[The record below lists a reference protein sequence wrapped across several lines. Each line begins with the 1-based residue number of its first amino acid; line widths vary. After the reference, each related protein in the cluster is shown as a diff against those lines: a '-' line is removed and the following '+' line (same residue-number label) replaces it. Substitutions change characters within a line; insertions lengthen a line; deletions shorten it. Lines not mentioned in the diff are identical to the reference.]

1 MLATRVLFFSLV
13 LCLNLLPLG
22 LTPLTAAD
30 WHVDPT
36 VGSDANEGSQSAPLE
51 TIQAAINKA
60 AQGDVIHL
68 HPQGAVYRQ
77 SAHFRTRTG
86 ITIEGN
92 GVTLDGAD
100 PLPSTGWEEVE
111 AGLFRRKLRRTAL
124 DRHLLL
130 FDGRMERMGRTQ
142 SSNSPE
148 FPPVDELMANQF
160 CFENIDETSGWLYV
174 RGDVSNLQWATRVN
188 GVATSGKC
196 RDLVVR
202 NLRARNFLNDGF
214 NVHGDCRVLRFENIA
229 GFDCFD
235 EGFSAHESAECSI
248 DGGLFYGNENG
259 VADVNEAETHYR
271 NCEFFGNVNVDV
283 MLIGRTHSLIDCQ
296 IINTT
301 SASAL
306 VAGPRSGES
315 SFSLL
320 LERVSIQTR
329 DKQEPARV
337 RLDGGEV
344 TIDELVTANVEMNT
358 TGAEVTRVKS
368 EPTSE

>member
-1 MLATRVLFFSLV
+1 MLVTRVWFFLLV

-36 VGSDANEGSQSAPLE
+36 VGSDRQVGSQEAPFKTL
-51 TIQAAINKA
+51 QAAINKA

-77 SAHFRTRTG
+77 SAHFRARSG

-111 AGLFRRKLRRTAL
+111 EGLFRRQLSRTPL

-130 FDGRMERMGRTQ
+130 FDGRMQRMGRTQ
-142 SSNSPE
+142 SANSPK
-148 FPPVDELMANQF
+148 FPPVAELKANQF
-160 CFENIDETSGWLYV
+160 CFENIDEASGWLYV
-174 RGDVSNLQWATRVN
+174 RGDVSKLQWATRVN
-188 GVATSGKC
+188 GIATSGQC

-214 NVHGDCRVLRFENIA
+214 NVHGDCRALRFENIA

-248 DGGLFYGNENG
+248 VGGSFYGNENG
-259 VADVNEAETHYR
+259 VADVNQAETHYR
-271 NCEFFGNVNVDV
+271 DCEFFGNVNVDV
-283 MLIGRTHSLIDCQ
+283 LLIGRTHSLVDCQ

-306 VAGPRSGES
+306 VAGPRAGET

-320 LERVSIQTR
+320 LKRVSIQTR
-329 DKQEPARV
+329 DKKEPARV

-344 TIDELVTANVEMNT
+344 TFEALTTGNVEMNT
-358 TGAEVTRVKS
+358 AGAEVICV
-368 EPTSE
+368 EPKAESR